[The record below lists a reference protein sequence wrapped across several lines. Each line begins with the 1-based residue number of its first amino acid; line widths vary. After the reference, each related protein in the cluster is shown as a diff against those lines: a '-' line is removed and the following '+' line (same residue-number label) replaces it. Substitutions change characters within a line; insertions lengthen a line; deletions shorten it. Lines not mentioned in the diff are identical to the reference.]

1 MVPDDDSGMTES
13 SWPSRELVESNVDQ
27 EFLAFLR
34 PVGRPL
40 LAFTSGHFPPGTVS
54 IPHSHPCLV
63 MHGCLSGPITIV
75 TPEFR
80 QTIEAGQLYLFP
92 AGQLHHWESVTDR
105 TAATIGLLVDAERPG
120 DWPEDSGVVE
130 CCRQLLSLVDQPKL
144 LTTAGDP
151 ELRSVF
157 WRAADVL
164 TDERPYRQIAV
175 NSILWQL
182 LALLLERLDDSTGDQ
197 VSNEAAKRIRRV
209 LLNHVYDTPTLHQIA
224 REAHLSLTRAKEVF
238 SATYGCGI
246 KEYLSQLKL
255 YQAQRMLGDSNM
267 SVQEISRRLGFSSP
281 AYFSRLFRVRTGES
295 PQQFRRR
302 LR

>member
-1 MVPDDDSGMTES
+1 KIVTKEMVPGDDLYMAES

-40 LAFTSGHFPPGTVS
+40 LAFTSGHFPPRTVS

-130 CCRQLLSLVDQPKL
+130 CCR
-144 LTTAGDP
+144 
-151 ELRSVF
+151 
-157 WRAADVL
+157 
-164 TDERPYRQIAV
+164 
-175 NSILWQL
+175 
-182 LALLLERLDDSTGDQ
+182 
-197 VSNEAAKRIRRV
+197 
-209 LLNHVYDTPTLHQIA
+209 
-224 REAHLSLTRAKEVF
+224 
-238 SATYGCGI
+238 
-246 KEYLSQLKL
+246 
-255 YQAQRMLGDSNM
+255 
-267 SVQEISRRLGFSSP
+267 
-281 AYFSRLFRVRTGES
+281 
-295 PQQFRRR
+295 
-302 LR
+302 